1 MLQVTGTRRVVIYIF
16 GTITLTRAKR
26 LLKNVQMDIKP
37 LFDRVVLKIEKEQ
50 TTNVGGIFLPDRAAE
65 KSQIA
70 TVVAVGKGGNV
81 DGKDIKMEVAV
92 GDRVLFSK
100 FAGTEFK
107 YKGEDLLIIKQTD
120 ILAIIEKGVQNG

>member
-1 MLQVTGTRRVVIYIF
+1 M
-16 GTITLTRAKR
+16 
-26 LLKNVQMDIKP
+26 NIKP

-50 TTNVGGIFLPDRAAE
+50 TTNVGGIFLPDMSRE

-70 TVVAVGKGGNV
+70 TVVAVGQGGIV
-81 DGKDIKMEVAV
+81 DGNDVVMQVKV

-107 YKGEDLLIIKQTD
+107 YQDQDLLIIKQTD
-120 ILAIIEKGVQNG
+120 ILAIINKENDNG

>member
-1 MLQVTGTRRVVIYIF
+1 M
-16 GTITLTRAKR
+16 
-26 LLKNVQMDIKP
+26 NIKP

-50 TTNVGGIFLPDRAAE
+50 TTNVCGIFLPDMSKE

-70 TVVAVGKGGNV
+70 QVVAVGNGGNI
-81 DGKDIKMEVAV
+81 DGKETKMEVKV

-107 YKGEDLLIIKQTD
+107 YNNEDLLIIKQTD
-120 ILAIIEKGVQNG
+120 ILAVIEKVNSNG

>member
-1 MLQVTGTRRVVIYIF
+1 M
-16 GTITLTRAKR
+16 K
-26 LLKNVQMDIKP
+26 IKP

-50 TTNVGGIFLPDRAAE
+50 TSNVGGIFLPDMSKE

-70 TVVAVGKGGNV
+70 TVVAVGNGGNI
-81 DGKDIKMEVAV
+81 DGKEIKMEVSI

-107 YKGEDLLIIKQTD
+107 FENEDLLIIKQTD
-120 ILAIIEKGVQNG
+120 ILAVIEKGE

>member
-1 MLQVTGTRRVVIYIF
+1 M
-16 GTITLTRAKR
+16 
-26 LLKNVQMDIKP
+26 NIKP

-50 TTNVGGIFLPDRAAE
+50 TTNVGGIFLPDMSKE

-70 TVVAVGKGGNV
+70 IVVAVGNGGNV
-81 DGKDIKMEVAV
+81 DGKETKMEVKV

-107 YKGEDLLIIKQTD
+107 YNNEDLLIIKQTD
-120 ILAIIEKGVQNG
+120 ILAVIEKENVNG

>member
-1 MLQVTGTRRVVIYIF
+1 ME
-16 GTITLTRAKR
+16 
-26 LLKNVQMDIKP
+26 IKP

-50 TTNVGGIFLPDRAAE
+50 TPNVGGIFLPDISKE

-70 TVVAVGKGGNV
+70 TVVSVGMGGNL
-81 DGKDIKMEVAV
+81 DGNQIEMQVAV

-120 ILAIIEKGVQNG
+120 ILAIIGKGE

>member
-1 MLQVTGTRRVVIYIF
+1 M
-16 GTITLTRAKR
+16 
-26 LLKNVQMDIKP
+26 NIKP
-37 LFDRVVLKIEKEQ
+37 LFDRVVLQIEKEQ
-50 TTNVGGIFLPDRAAE
+50 TTNVGGIFLPDMSKE

-81 DGKDIKMEVAV
+81 DGKEVKMEVKV

-107 YKGEDLLIIKQTD
+107 YENQDLLIIKQTD
-120 ILAIIEKGVQNG
+120 ILAVIEKEN

>member
-1 MLQVTGTRRVVIYIF
+1 
-16 GTITLTRAKR
+16 
-26 LLKNVQMDIKP
+26 MDIKP

-50 TTNVGGIFLPDRAAE
+50 TPNVGGIFLPDMSKD

-70 TVVAVGKGGNV
+70 TVVAVGKGGLI
-81 DGKDIKMEVAV
+81 DGNEIVMEVEV

-107 YKGEDLLIIKQTD
+107 FEGEDLLIIKQTD
-120 ILAIIEKGVQNG
+120 ILAIIGKGE

>member
-1 MLQVTGTRRVVIYIF
+1 ME
-16 GTITLTRAKR
+16 
-26 LLKNVQMDIKP
+26 IKP

-50 TTNVGGIFLPDRAAE
+50 TTNVGGIFLPDRSAE

-70 TVVAVGKGGNV
+70 TVVAVGEGGNV
-81 DGKDIKMEVAV
+81 DGKDVVMQVSV

-107 YKGEDLLIIKQTD
+107 YKGDDLLIIKQTD
-120 ILAIIEKGVQNG
+120 ILAIIKKENVNG

>member
-1 MLQVTGTRRVVIYIF
+1 MY
-16 GTITLTRAKR
+16 
-26 LLKNVQMDIKP
+26 IKP

-50 TTNVGGIFLPDRAAE
+50 TTNVCGIFLPDMSME

-70 TVVAVGKGGNV
+70 QVVAVGNGGFV
-81 DGKDIKMEVAV
+81 DGKETKIEVKV

-107 YKGEDLLIIKQTD
+107 YNNEDLLIIKQTD
-120 ILAIIEKGVQNG
+120 ILAVIEKEDNNG

>member
-1 MLQVTGTRRVVIYIF
+1 M
-16 GTITLTRAKR
+16 
-26 LLKNVQMDIKP
+26 NIKP

-50 TTNVGGIFLPDRAAE
+50 TTNVGGIFLPDMSKE

-70 TVVAVGKGGNV
+70 TVVAVGKGGAV
-81 DGKDIKMEVAV
+81 DGKDIKMEVEV

-107 YKGEDLLIIKQTD
+107 YENQDLLIIKQTD
-120 ILAIIEKGVQNG
+120 ILAVIQKEDNNG

>member
-1 MLQVTGTRRVVIYIF
+1 M
-16 GTITLTRAKR
+16 
-26 LLKNVQMDIKP
+26 NIKP

-50 TTNVGGIFLPDRAAE
+50 TTNVGGIFLPDMSRE

-70 TVVAVGKGGNV
+70 VVVAVGNGGNV
-81 DGKDIKMEVAV
+81 DGKETKMEVKV

-107 YKGEDLLIIKQTD
+107 YKDEDLLIIKQTD
-120 ILAIIEKGVQNG
+120 ILAVIEKENLNG

>member
-1 MLQVTGTRRVVIYIF
+1 M
-16 GTITLTRAKR
+16 K
-26 LLKNVQMDIKP
+26 IKP

-50 TTNVGGIFLPDRAAE
+50 TSNVGGIFLPDMSKE

-70 TVVAVGKGGNV
+70 TVVAVGAGGNI
-81 DGKDIKMEVAV
+81 DGKETKMEVCV

-107 YKGEDLLIIKQTD
+107 YENEDLLIIKQTD
-120 ILAIIEKGVQNG
+120 ILAIIEKGDN

>member
-1 MLQVTGTRRVVIYIF
+1 M
-16 GTITLTRAKR
+16 
-26 LLKNVQMDIKP
+26 NIKP

-50 TTNVGGIFLPDRAAE
+50 TTNVGGIFLPDMSKE

-70 TVVAVGKGGNV
+70 TVVALGDGGLV
-81 DGKDIKMEVAV
+81 DGKETKMQVEL

-107 YKGEDLLIIKQTD
+107 YNNEDLLIIKQTD
-120 ILAIIEKGVQNG
+120 ILAIISREDNNG